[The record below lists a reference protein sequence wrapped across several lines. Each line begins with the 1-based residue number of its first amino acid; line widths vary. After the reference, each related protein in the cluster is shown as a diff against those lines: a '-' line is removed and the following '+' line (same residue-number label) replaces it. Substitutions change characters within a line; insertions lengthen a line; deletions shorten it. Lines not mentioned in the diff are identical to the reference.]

1 MGADP
6 VELGLVDSFNRPGGN
21 ATEFTILT
29 TQLEPKRIGL
39 LRELVPTI
47 PLMGALLGPNVPQT
61 GRQLREIEEATRKI
75 GQRLFVAR
83 AGNDT
88 ELDAAFR
95 SLIEQR
101 VGAMLVAATVYFDTT
116 RERIIAL
123 AAGSKIPAMY
133 HLREYAVAGG
143 LISYGP
149 RITDAYHQAGVYV
162 GRILRGAKPA
172 DLPVLQASR
181 FELVINMK
189 TANALEHHAARRHRR
204 IAGRRRKSAARGPR
218 RDCPAARGGDTRS
231 PRLLDGGDWGGR
243 YRSGRG
249 GAARR
254 HVRECRAI
262 LAGPGMMD
270 YEAAAALAAALLR
283 EAGHLPIVLD
293 AAALAGLSQVGW
305 SFGGRE
311 RAVITPHPGEMARLL
326 DVDVA
331 DIEADPL
338 ASARQAANRFGVVA
352 VLKSAR
358 THIVGRDGE
367 AFHLDE
373 GDIGLATAGSG
384 DVLAGIV
391 AGLLARGASPLA
403 ASLWVFIFTAKPA
416 PGSRA
421 TSGSSAISR
430 ANCWRKSRAC

>member
-1 MGADP
+1 MRRREFITLLGGAAVAWPITVRAQQSVMPVIGFMSGRSPEDSAHLLAAFRQGLNEMGFAEGQNVVIEFRWARGQYDHLPALATELVERPVAVLAALGGEASSIVAKRATSTIPIVFGMGADP

-21 ATEFTILT
+21 ATGYTILT

-61 GRQLREIEEATRKI
+61 GRQLREIEEATRKT

-101 VGAMLVAATVYFDTT
+101 VGAMLVAATAYFDTT

-123 AAGSKIPAMY
+123 AAGSKFSAMY

-189 TANALEHHAARRHRR
+189 TANAL
-204 IAGRRRKSAARGPR
+204 
-218 RDCPAARGGDTRS
+218 
-231 PRLLDGGDWGGR
+231 
-243 YRSGRG
+243 
-249 GAARR
+249 
-254 HVRECRAI
+254 
-262 LAGPGMMD
+262 
-270 YEAAAALAAALLR
+270 
-283 EAGHLPIVLD
+283 
-293 AAALAGLSQVGW
+293 
-305 SFGGRE
+305 
-311 RAVITPHPGEMARLL
+311 
-326 DVDVA
+326 
-331 DIEADPL
+331 
-338 ASARQAANRFGVVA
+338 
-352 VLKSAR
+352 
-358 THIVGRDGE
+358 
-367 AFHLDE
+367 
-373 GDIGLATAGSG
+373 GLAVPNSMQ
-384 DVLAGIV
+384 
-391 AGLLARGASPLA
+391 LLADEL
-403 ASLWVFIFTAKPA
+403 IE
-416 PGSRA
+416 
-421 TSGSSAISR
+421 
-430 ANCWRKSRAC
+430 

>member
-1 MGADP
+1 MSNRREFITLLGGAVATWPLGARAQQSVMPVIGFMSGRSPEDSAHLLAAFRQGLNEMGFAEGQNVVIEFRWARGQYDHLPALATELVERPVAVLAALGGEASSIVAKRATSTIPIVFGMGADP

-21 ATEFTILT
+21 ATGYTILT

-61 GRQLREIEEATRKI
+61 GRQLREIEEATRKT

-101 VGAMLVAATVYFDTT
+101 VGAMLVAATAYFDTT

-189 TANALEHHAARRHRR
+189 TANAL
-204 IAGRRRKSAARGPR
+204 
-218 RDCPAARGGDTRS
+218 
-231 PRLLDGGDWGGR
+231 
-243 YRSGRG
+243 
-249 GAARR
+249 
-254 HVRECRAI
+254 
-262 LAGPGMMD
+262 
-270 YEAAAALAAALLR
+270 
-283 EAGHLPIVLD
+283 
-293 AAALAGLSQVGW
+293 
-305 SFGGRE
+305 
-311 RAVITPHPGEMARLL
+311 
-326 DVDVA
+326 
-331 DIEADPL
+331 
-338 ASARQAANRFGVVA
+338 
-352 VLKSAR
+352 
-358 THIVGRDGE
+358 
-367 AFHLDE
+367 
-373 GDIGLATAGSG
+373 GLAVPNSMQ
-384 DVLAGIV
+384 
-391 AGLLARGASPLA
+391 LLADEL
-403 ASLWVFIFTAKPA
+403 IE
-416 PGSRA
+416 
-421 TSGSSAISR
+421 
-430 ANCWRKSRAC
+430 

>member
-1 MGADP
+1 LVALLIFMPSIALWLPRILGWRRRHLRWARGQYDHLPALATELVERPVAVLAALGGEASSIVAKRATSTIPIVFGMGADP

-21 ATEFTILT
+21 ATGYTILT

-95 SLIEQR
+95 SQIEQR
-101 VGAMLVAATVYFDTT
+101 VGAMLVAATAYFDTT

-189 TANALEHHAARRHRR
+189 TANAL
-204 IAGRRRKSAARGPR
+204 
-218 RDCPAARGGDTRS
+218 
-231 PRLLDGGDWGGR
+231 
-243 YRSGRG
+243 
-249 GAARR
+249 
-254 HVRECRAI
+254 
-262 LAGPGMMD
+262 
-270 YEAAAALAAALLR
+270 
-283 EAGHLPIVLD
+283 
-293 AAALAGLSQVGW
+293 
-305 SFGGRE
+305 
-311 RAVITPHPGEMARLL
+311 
-326 DVDVA
+326 
-331 DIEADPL
+331 
-338 ASARQAANRFGVVA
+338 
-352 VLKSAR
+352 
-358 THIVGRDGE
+358 
-367 AFHLDE
+367 
-373 GDIGLATAGSG
+373 GLAVPNSMQ
-384 DVLAGIV
+384 
-391 AGLLARGASPLA
+391 LLADE
-403 ASLWVFIFTAKPA
+403 VIE
-416 PGSRA
+416 
-421 TSGSSAISR
+421 
-430 ANCWRKSRAC
+430 

>member
-1 MGADP
+1 MIGRRDFITLLGGAAAAWPIAVRAQQAVMPVIGFMSGRSPEDSAHLLAAFRQGLNEMGFAEGQNVVIEFRWARGQYDHLPALATELVERPVAVLAALGGEASSIAAKRATSTIPIVFGMGADP

-21 ATEFTILT
+21 ATGYTILT

-47 PLMGALLGPNVPQT
+47 PLMGALLGSNVPVAA
-61 GRQLREIEEATRKI
+61 RQLREIEEATRKI

-101 VGAMLVAATVYFDTT
+101 VGAMLVAATAYFDTT

-123 AAGSKIPAMY
+123 AAASKIPAIY

-189 TANALEHHAARRHRR
+189 TANAL
-204 IAGRRRKSAARGPR
+204 
-218 RDCPAARGGDTRS
+218 
-231 PRLLDGGDWGGR
+231 
-243 YRSGRG
+243 
-249 GAARR
+249 
-254 HVRECRAI
+254 
-262 LAGPGMMD
+262 
-270 YEAAAALAAALLR
+270 
-283 EAGHLPIVLD
+283 
-293 AAALAGLSQVGW
+293 
-305 SFGGRE
+305 
-311 RAVITPHPGEMARLL
+311 
-326 DVDVA
+326 
-331 DIEADPL
+331 
-338 ASARQAANRFGVVA
+338 
-352 VLKSAR
+352 
-358 THIVGRDGE
+358 
-367 AFHLDE
+367 
-373 GDIGLATAGSG
+373 GLAVPNSMQ
-384 DVLAGIV
+384 
-391 AGLLARGASPLA
+391 LLADE
-403 ASLWVFIFTAKPA
+403 VIE
-416 PGSRA
+416 
-421 TSGSSAISR
+421 
-430 ANCWRKSRAC
+430 